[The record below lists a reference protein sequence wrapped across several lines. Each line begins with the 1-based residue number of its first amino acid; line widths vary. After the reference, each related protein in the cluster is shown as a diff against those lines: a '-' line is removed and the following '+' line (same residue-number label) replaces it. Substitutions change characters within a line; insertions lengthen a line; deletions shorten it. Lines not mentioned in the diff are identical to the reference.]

1 MNQIVLENTTRHESV
16 RSNGSHALPYKY
28 PYLARTTNYKM
39 QAGMLTL
46 SAIKY
51 LRNTPMT
58 HTTYPHLFTP
68 LDLGFTTLK
77 NRILMGSMHTGLEEA
92 PDGFEKMAS
101 FFAERA
107 KGEVALIV
115 TGGVSPNIEGCGA
128 ENLSKLTDKAEAKK
142 HEAVTRAVHDHGGK
156 IALQILHTGRYGFH
170 DKIVA
175 PSPIQAPINFFT
187 PRELSSDD
195 VWQQIE
201 DFVRC
206 AALAKSAG
214 YDGVEIMG
222 SEGYFINQF
231 IVKATNHRSD
241 EWGGAFENR
250 IRLPL
255 EIIRKVRQQVGD
267 EFIII
272 YRLSMLDLVQKGSS
286 WEEVCELALEVE
298 KAGAT
303 LINSGIGWHEA
314 RVPTIA
320 GMVPRAAF
328 TWVTSKLK
336 EKLSIP
342 LVTSNRINTPE
353 TAEAVLARGDAD
365 MISMARPF
373 LADSEFVIKAKENRS
388 DEINTCIACNQAC
401 LDHIFEGKAV
411 SCLVNPGAC
420 REVEFNFPPADQV
433 KRIAVVGAGP
443 AGMAFSLYAAR
454 RGHRVT
460 LFDGKDLIGG
470 LLNLAVQIP
479 GKEEFHE
486 TLRYFRVQLKKWNVT
501 LKLNHI
507 VTLDDLIKPFSTD
520 AEDEGRNN
528 DKRDA
533 RFDHVVVATG
543 VTPRTPEF
551 EGISHPH
558 VFSYPE
564 AICDPDKVKG
574 SVAVVG
580 AGGIG
585 FDVAMLLTHETEGG
599 TSAPKYLPKD
609 QHSLKDQR
617 ATESLHEDS
626 NRPARDQFL
635 SSWGVDRELTGR
647 GGLGIQPEPSEGGDH
662 RTVYL
667 LQRKITKV
675 GAGLGKTTGWIHR
688 AELKKR
694 GVIMMGGVTY
704 EKFDD
709 EGLHIVVEG
718 RQEILP
724 VKNVVICAGQEPL
737 KALADA
743 LEKEGIGCHLI
754 GGAFKAGELDAKQ
767 AIEQGA
773 RLAGNI

>member
-1 MNQIVLENTTRHESV
+1 
-16 RSNGSHALPYKY
+16 
-28 PYLARTTNYKM
+28 
-39 QAGMLTL
+39 
-46 SAIKY
+46 
-51 LRNTPMT
+51 MT
-58 HTTYPHLFTP
+58 HTTYPHLFAP

-92 PDGFEKMAS
+92 PDGFEKMAKLFS
-101 FFAERA
+101 ERA

-128 ENLSKLTDKAEAKK
+128 ENLSKLTDNAEAKK
-142 HEAVTRAVHDHGGK
+142 HEVVTQAVHDHGGK

-187 PRELSSDD
+187 PRELSSDQ
-195 VWQQIE
+195 VWEQIK

-214 YDGVEIMG
+214 YDGVELMG

-241 EWGGAFENR
+241 EWGGTFEKR

-255 EIIRKVRQQVGD
+255 EIVKGVRQAVGD
-267 EFIII
+267 DFIII
-272 YRLSMLDLVQKGSS
+272 YRLSMLDLVQEGSS
-286 WEEVCELALEVE
+286 WEEVLQLALEVE

-328 TWVTSKLK
+328 TWVSSKLK
-336 EKLSIP
+336 GKLSIP

-353 TAEAVLARGDAD
+353 TAETVLAREDAD

-373 LADSEFVIKAKENRS
+373 LADPQFVIKAKENRS

-411 SCLVNPGAC
+411 SCLVNPPAC
-420 REVEFNFPPADQV
+420 REAEFNFPPADPV

-454 RGHRVT
+454 RGHQVT
-460 LFDGKDLIGG
+460 LFDGKDGIGG

-501 LKLNHI
+501 LKLKHI
-507 VTLDDLIKPFSTD
+507 VTLDDLMEAPSGD
-520 AEDEGRNN
+520 AEDDVTKNG
-528 DKRDA
+528 KKIT

-543 VTPRTPEF
+543 VTPRMPEF

-564 AICDPDKVKG
+564 AISDPGRIKG
-574 SVAVVG
+574 DVAVVG

-585 FDVAMLLTHETEGG
+585 FDVAMLLTHEHHHDA
-599 TSAPKYLPKD
+599 SALKYQGSYPSD
-609 QHSLKDQR
+609 RDPDAS
-617 ATESLHEDS
+617 
-626 NRPARDQFL
+626 ARDLFL
-635 SSWGVDRELTGR
+635 SAWGVDRELTTR
-647 GGLGIQPEPSEGGDH
+647 GGLAVQLKPLEERGG
-662 RTVYL
+662 RTLYL
-667 LQRKITKV
+667 LQRKATKV

-709 EGLHIVVEG
+709 EGLHILVDG
-718 RQEILP
+718 RQELLP
-724 VKNVVICAGQEPL
+724 VKSVVICAGQEPL
-737 KALADA
+737 TTLADD
-743 LEKEGIGCHLI
+743 LEKEDVKYHLI
-754 GGAFKAGELDAKQ
+754 GGAFKAGELDAKR

-773 RLAGNI
+773 RLAGDI